1 MMGQRSSGFSMPSRW
16 RVAVYL
22 NEEMQ
27 KALEQW
33 AGEENR
39 SVSNLAATILISA
52 IKERQEKIK
61 TPESAENSEIGQ
73 ALEPRTIAQL
83 VKANFYQLFGDG
95 KIKPENLEAIASGKK
110 PSNADLVQIARILNT
125 KEEDLLTIRDRLFP
139 P

>member
-1 MMGQRSSGFSMPSRW
+1 MPSRW

-39 SVSNLAATILISA
+39 SVSNLAATILMNA

-61 TPESAENSEIGQ
+61 TPESTKDSEIEK

-83 VKANFYQLFGDG
+83 VKKNFYQLFGDG
-95 KIKPENLEAIASGKK
+95 KINPENLEAIASGEK
-110 PSNADLVQIARILNT
+110 PSNADLVQIARILNI
-125 KEEDLLTIRDRLFP
+125 KEEDLLAMRDR
-139 P
+139 

>member
-1 MMGQRSSGFSMPSRW
+1 MPSRW

-39 SVSNLAATILISA
+39 SVSNLAATILMNA

-61 TPESAENSEIGQ
+61 TPESTKDSEIEK

-83 VKANFYQLFGDG
+83 VKKNFYQLFGDG
-95 KIKPENLEAIASGKK
+95 KINPENLEAIASGEK
-110 PSNADLVQIARILNT
+110 PSNADLVQIARILNI
-125 KEEDLLTIRDRLFP
+125 KEEDLLAMRDC
-139 P
+139 

>member
-1 MMGQRSSGFSMPSRW
+1 
-16 RVAVYL
+16 
-22 NEEMQ
+22 MQ

-95 KIKPENLEAIASGKK
+95 KIKPENLEAIALGKK

-125 KEEDLLTIRDRLFP
+125 KEEDLLAIRDRLFP